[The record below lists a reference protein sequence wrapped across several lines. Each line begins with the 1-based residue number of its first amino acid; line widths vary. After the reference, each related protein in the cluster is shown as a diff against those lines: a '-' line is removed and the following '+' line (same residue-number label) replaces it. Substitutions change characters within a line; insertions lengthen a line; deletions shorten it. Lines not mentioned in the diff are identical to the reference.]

1 MKRAIL
7 SLFCCL
13 LGTFLVGC
21 SNESSSQMDQYS
33 RIKEEKK
40 IVIGVDDTFVPM
52 GFRDKS
58 KKLVGFDIDLAR
70 AVFKKYGIAAEFKS
84 IDWDM
89 KEQELEN
96 QTIDLIWNGYSK
108 NKQREKVQL
117 FSKTYMKNDQILV
130 TKKESKIT
138 SFAQMKGHKLG
149 TQRGSASFDVF
160 MDQPKVLKQ
169 YIKGEPVLYENF
181 NEAFLDLK
189 AGRIDGLLIDNVY
202 ANYYLKQ
209 AGEIAKFNLTKGNF
223 KSEDFAVG
231 ARKADK
237 QLVSNI
243 NKALDSLHKTEEF
256 QKISKKW
263 FGKDVWPN
271 ETIRTVF

>member
-1 MKRAIL
+1 MKRVIL
-7 SLFCCL
+7 GLFCCL
-13 LGTFLVGC
+13 FGLFLTGC
-21 SNESSSQMDQYS
+21 SVGKNSLHSDQWS

-40 IVIGVDDTFVPM
+40 VVIGVDDTFVPM

-58 KKLVGFDIDLAR
+58 KKLIGFDIDLAR
-70 AVFKKYGIAAEFKS
+70 AVLKKYGITAEFKS

-117 FSKTYMKNDQILV
+117 FSKTYMKNSQVLV
-130 TKKESKIT
+130 TKKESDIT
-138 SFAQMKGHKLG
+138 SFAQMEGKKLG
-149 TQRGSASFDVF
+149 TQRGSASYDVF

-169 YIKGEPVLYENF
+169 YIKSEPVLYETF
-181 NEAFLDLK
+181 NEGFLDLK
-189 AGRIDGLLIDNVY
+189 AGRINGLLIDNVY
-202 ANYYLKQ
+202 VNYYLKQ
-209 AGEIAKFNLTKGNF
+209 AGETAKFNLVKGDF

-231 ARKADK
+231 ARKTDR
-237 QLVSNI
+237 QLVKNI
-243 NKALDSLHKTEEF
+243 NKALDSLHKTGEF

-263 FGKDVWPN
+263 FGEDVWP
-271 ETIRTVF
+271 